1 MDKFKILLLDD
12 IHKKIYQAPIDKSTA
27 KISDDAI
34 PFLTINKTVKQRIIG
49 GKFSYENDDY
59 LDSLDSFKGGV
70 III

>member
-12 IHKKIYQAPIDKSTA
+12 IHKKMYQAPIDKTTA

-49 GKFSYENDDY
+49 GKFQFESEEY
-59 LDSLDSFKGGV
+59 LNSLDSFEGGV
-70 III
+70 VIL